1 MAQKVTV
8 TIPDDLA
15 KRLDA
20 VKERFNVSRV
30 CQEAL
35 TSEVFRQELA
45 SKENPT
51 MKDVVERLKA
61 EKEQYYRGCQD
72 RGFEEG
78 YQDAQTMSFPVLSRL
93 GSDVYWAQGSH
104 GGTTLTHLES
114 LDPKTAPRGS
124 HFYCGY
130 NASTAEEKYPE
141 LTAHFTEG
149 RDDPLFN
156 RESYFKGW
164 CRGVAK
170 LWLEVK
176 DQLEGEE
183 HKAPRKAKTPE

>member
-1 MAQKVTV
+1 MAQKVTI

-15 KRLDA
+15 NRLDA

-35 TSEVFRQELA
+35 TSEVFRQELV

-51 MKDVVERLKA
+51 MKDVVARLKA
-61 EKEQYYRGCQD
+61 EKEQYYRGCED
-72 RGFEEG
+72 RGFKEG
-78 YQDAQTMSFPVLSRL
+78 FQDARTMSFPVLSRL
-93 GSDVYWAQGSH
+93 GRSMYWVGGPGS
-104 GGTTLTHLES
+104 TTLAPLES
-114 LDPKTAPRGS
+114 LDPKTAPQGS
-124 HFYCGY
+124 HFYCAY
-130 NASTAEEKYPE
+130 NASGTEKMYPE

-149 RDDPLFN
+149 RHDPLFN
-156 RESYFKGW
+156 QESYFKGW

-170 LWLEVK
+170 FWLEVK

-183 HKAPRKAKTPE
+183 HKAPAKAKTPK